1 MENLLL
7 LEWFLEVAS
16 WAWSGIG
23 LEEVFG
29 NVGIN
34 EVCPLSVMSRE
45 LERMSERHVR
55 HTLCPSAR

>member
-34 EVCPLSVMSRE
+34 EALSVMSRE

-55 HTLCPSAR
+55 HTLCPSVR